1 MSVKVEN
8 LEKNMAKLT
17 VEVDNA
23 EFVKAI
29 DVAYKKNR
37 NKFNLPGFR
46 KGKAPKDMIMK
57 MYGPQVFF
65 EDALNEI
72 LDKTYPEAAKESGLE
87 IVSRPEISVEQIGM
101 DKNVIYTA
109 TVAVKPEVTLG
120 EYKGVTVEKAET
132 TVSAKEV
139 NEKLAAE
146 LEKNARVVEVEREIQ
161 KDDIATID
169 FTGSVDGVEFEG
181 GKGEDYPLTIGS
193 GTFIPGFED
202 QLIGHKAGETVDVKV
217 TFPENYGAK
226 DLAGKEALFVTT
238 IKAVKEK
245 QVPAADDE
253 FASEV
258 SEFDTLD
265 EYKKDLKKTLKE
277 QKEKAA
283 TTTNE
288 RNVIAQVVENAS
300 VEIPAPMLEA
310 QLDNMLYDY
319 QTRLAQQGIPM
330 DQYLQITGQTVE
342 QIKDQMKE
350 SAEKNLKT
358 SLVIEAIMEKE
369 NITVADERVDEEFKK
384 IAEQYKMEYDDLMKT
399 VSEEQKE
406 SMKREI
412 AFQET
417 IDMLVAEA
425 NLVKAEK
432 KSKKAAEDEEKTE
445 E

>member
-23 EFVKAI
+23 EFLKAI

-46 KGKAPKDMIMK
+46 KGKAPKEMIMK

-87 IVSRPEISVEQIGM
+87 IVSRPEIGVEQIGM
-101 DKNVIYTA
+101 DQNVIYTA

-146 LEKNARVVEVEREIQ
+146 LEKNARVVEVDREIK
-161 KDDIATID
+161 KDDIANID
-169 FTGSVDGVEFEG
+169 FVGSVDGVEFEG

-238 IKAVKEK
+238 IKTVKEK

-277 QKEKAA
+277 EKEKAA

-288 RNVIAQVVENAS
+288 RNVIAKVVENAS

-330 DQYLQITGQTVE
+330 DQYLKITGQTVE

-350 SAEKNLKT
+350 SAEKNLTT

-369 NITVADERVDEEFKK
+369 NITVAEERVDEEFKK
-384 IAEQYKMEYDDLMKT
+384 IAEQYKMEYDDLKKT

>member
-23 EFVKAI
+23 EFLKAI

-46 KGKAPKDMIMK
+46 KGKAPKEMIMK

-87 IVSRPEISVEQIGM
+87 IVSRPEIGVEQIGM
-101 DKNVIYTA
+101 DQNVIYTA

-146 LEKNARVVEVEREIQ
+146 LEKNARVVEVEREIK
-161 KDDIATID
+161 KDDIANID
-169 FTGSVDGVEFEG
+169 FVGSVDGVEFEG

-277 QKEKAA
+277 EKEKAA

-288 RNVIAQVVENAS
+288 RKVIAKVVENAT

-330 DQYLQITGQTVE
+330 DQYLKITGQTVE

-369 NITVADERVDEEFKK
+369 NITVAEERVDEEFKK
-384 IAEQYKMEYDDLMKT
+384 IAEQYKMEYDDLKKT

>member
-23 EFVKAI
+23 EFLKAI

-37 NKFNLPGFR
+37 NKFHLPGFR
-46 KGKAPKDMIMK
+46 KGKAPKEMIMK

-87 IVSRPEISVEQIGM
+87 IVSRPEIGVEQIGM
-101 DKNVIYTA
+101 DQNVIYTA

-146 LEKNARVVEVEREIQ
+146 LEKNARVVEVEREIK

-169 FTGSVDGVEFEG
+169 FVGSVDGVEFEG

-277 QKEKAA
+277 EKEKAA

-288 RNVIAQVVENAS
+288 RNVIAKVVENAS
-300 VEIPAPMLEA
+300 VEIPTPMLEA

-342 QIKDQMKE
+342 QIKEQMKA

-384 IAEQYKMEYDDLMKT
+384 IAEQYKMEYEDLKKT

>member
-23 EFVKAI
+23 EFLKAI

-46 KGKAPKDMIMK
+46 KGKAPKEMIMK

-87 IVSRPEISVEQIGM
+87 IVSRPEIGVEQIGM
-101 DKNVIYTA
+101 DQNVIYTA

-146 LEKNARVVEVEREIQ
+146 LEKNARVVEVEREIK
-161 KDDIATID
+161 KDDIANID
-169 FTGSVDGVEFEG
+169 FVGSVDGVEFEG

-277 QKEKAA
+277 EKEKAA
-283 TTTNE
+283 TSTNE
-288 RNVIAQVVENAS
+288 RNVIAKVVENAS

-330 DQYLQITGQTVE
+330 DQYLKITGQTVE

-369 NITVADERVDEEFKK
+369 NITVAEERVDEEFKK
-384 IAEQYKMEYDDLMKT
+384 IAEQYKMEYDDLKKT

>member
-23 EFVKAI
+23 EFLKAI

-46 KGKAPKDMIMK
+46 KGKAPKEMIMK

-87 IVSRPEISVEQIGM
+87 IVSRPEIGVEQIGM
-101 DKNVIYTA
+101 DQNVIYTA

-120 EYKGVTVEKAET
+120 EYKGVMVEKAET

-146 LEKNARVVEVEREIQ
+146 LEKNARVVEVEREIK

-169 FTGSVDGVEFEG
+169 FVGSVDGVEFEG

-226 DLAGKEALFVTT
+226 DLAGKEALFATT

-277 QKEKAA
+277 EKEKAA
-283 TTTNE
+283 TSTNE
-288 RNVIAQVVENAS
+288 RNVIAKVVENAS

-384 IAEQYKMEYDDLMKT
+384 IAEQYKMEYDDLKKT

>member
-23 EFVKAI
+23 EFLKAI

-46 KGKAPKDMIMK
+46 KGKAPKEMIMK

-87 IVSRPEISVEQIGM
+87 IVSRPEIGVEQIGM
-101 DKNVIYTA
+101 DQNVIYTA

-146 LEKNARVVEVEREIQ
+146 LEKNARVVEVEREIK

-226 DLAGKEALFVTT
+226 DLAGKEALFATT

-277 QKEKAA
+277 EKEKAA

-288 RNVIAQVVENAS
+288 RNVIAKVVENAS

-342 QIKDQMKE
+342 QIKEQMKE

-384 IAEQYKMEYDDLMKT
+384 IAEQYKMEYDDLKKT